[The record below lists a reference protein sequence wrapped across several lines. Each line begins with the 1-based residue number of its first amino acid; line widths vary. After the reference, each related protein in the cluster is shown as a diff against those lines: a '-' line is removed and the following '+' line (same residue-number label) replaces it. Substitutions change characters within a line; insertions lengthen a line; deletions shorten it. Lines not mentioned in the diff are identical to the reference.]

1 MEVDTGNSIVCIVGR
16 LDHAEHGRAR
26 EIMEAA
32 GDVPLKMIS
41 YGASPR
47 SIALLT
53 DTRNRT
59 RLLRNL
65 NDKLFGKDAE

>member
-1 MEVDTGNSIVCIVGR
+1 
-16 LDHAEHGRAR
+16 
-26 EIMEAA
+26 
-32 GDVPLKMIS
+32 MIS
-41 YGASPR
+41 YGASHR